1 VDWIRL
7 AQDRD
12 RWQAV
17 VSAVMNIRVLAP
29 RISYITWRMSNWPV
43 GGRSSETQSHHIGY
57 TSSSSSVHT
66 WQSLLMIYSKFNNS
80 QNKRMSLYACC
91 VIVLTHTNV
100 CATTNTFN
108 WFVNNIQCSPYV

>member
-1 VDWIRL
+1 MDLGEIGLGGVDWIRL

-43 GGRSSETQSHHIGY
+43 GGRSSETQSHHIY
-57 TSSSSSVHT
+57 
-66 WQSLLMIYSKFNNS
+66 I
-80 QNKRMSLYACC
+80 
-91 VIVLTHTNV
+91 IVVVST
-100 CATTNTFN
+100 
-108 WFVNNIQCSPYV
+108 YVAILINDLFKI